1 MVTLRFQSERCPAL
15 QIHTLFSLGLATV
28 VCGAAIGFG
37 DYSARRIGLAAG
49 LAWAGSLLVHGNDA
63 YNVDLAIMA
72 IDTATLVYFGFI
84 SIRARRLW
92 TIIASA
98 FQAIVVAS
106 HVATTIDLRVTLGT
120 FYMSMAMWSY
130 GILACIA
137 FGTWAGWRANRRAT
151 ADTEF

>member
-1 MVTLRFQSERCPAL
+1 M

-37 DYSARRIGLAAG
+37 DYSARGIGLGAG

-84 SIRARRLW
+84 
-92 TIIASA
+92 
-98 FQAIVVAS
+98 
-106 HVATTIDLRVTLGT
+106 
-120 FYMSMAMWSY
+120 
-130 GILACIA
+130 
-137 FGTWAGWRANRRAT
+137 
-151 ADTEF
+151 